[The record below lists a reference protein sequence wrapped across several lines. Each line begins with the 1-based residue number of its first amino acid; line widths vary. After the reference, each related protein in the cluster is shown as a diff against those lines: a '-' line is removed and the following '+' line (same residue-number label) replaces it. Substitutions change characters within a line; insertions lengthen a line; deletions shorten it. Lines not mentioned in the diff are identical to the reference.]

1 MNKELIDVC
10 LNPEDPNASWR
21 LARWYEEQGQY
32 APAHTYYQRCSERI
46 QDDIGA
52 YRALIRSSICY
63 KNQGSR
69 DFTAKA
75 SLENCIAL
83 LPQRPEAYFFLSELY
98 EQRKDWQNSYLYAQ
112 IGEQWCTDDLVDID
126 IPEYPGKYG
135 HIFQRAVVG
144 WHWGKNYECREL
156 FQVLVNEYWDVMNDE
171 HRNLTEKNIT
181 SLGCGPVEVSHT
193 RYKKEDHSLL
203 RYKFPGSENLA
214 NNCSQIYQDMFTLS
228 ILDGKRNGTYLEIGG
243 GDPYHGNNTAVLEK
257 QYGWKGVSLEWDND
271 LYNKYREERSNPIF
285 AMDALDSTLD
295 YGDFIDEHLNTNV
308 VDLLQLDIEPA
319 RKTYELL
326 DKIPWD
332 RYKFRVILYEH
343 DYYVDVTRSFREKSR
358 KRLSELGYVMVV
370 NDMSADGKSTFED
383 WWVHPDMVDPEL
395 VRRMTSIQDGVQ
407 KAKDYMLSSGDSLP
421 VKKYNTFGE
430 CECEWCEGQPFPRLY
445 SLGDG
450 QHWFE
455 IPKNGSAS
463 IKGHF
468 PECKLV
474 EGTPITK
481 PIVVIDD
488 PVDRFVSLLNDYFV
502 IPNYHNI
509 WGDDILKFI
518 GLSLDD
524 SKEDILRGVMSNLD
538 KITTHQQVHHWY
550 PQTHFIDQ
558 KNYQEFEVIS
568 KSDINER
575 FGIDNHY
582 NSSKKVFQRSDLSH
596 KDIVIIK
603 SIYESDYRFIQKTSV
618 KSEVKFHSLSTKQND
633 TLWIVDNFY
642 EKPDE
647 VRNFALNEPFF
658 EGGFGRGFI
667 GRRSENQYLFPGLK
681 EKFEDIMGKKI
692 TKWEEHE
699 QNGRFQSCWSGE
711 ALVYHCDSQQWG
723 GMLYLTPGAPYQCG
737 TTLYAHKQTRA
748 RTYYEPGW
756 DAAWDPEKYP
766 EDCHLDG
773 THFEPVDVAG
783 NVYNRLVLFDASAI
797 HSASEY
803 FGTTLK
809 TGRLWQ
815 MFFFD
820 T

>member
-10 LNPEDPNASWR
+10 LNPEDPNTSWR
-21 LARWYEEQGQY
+21 LARWYEDQGQY

-46 QDDIGA
+46 EDDIGA

-63 KNQGSR
+63 RNQKSR
-69 DFTAKA
+69 DVTAKA

-83 LPQRPEAYFFLSELY
+83 LPQRPEAYFFLSQLY

-112 IGEQWCTDDLVDID
+112 IGEQWCVDGLLDID

-156 FQVLVNEYWDVMNDE
+156 FQVLINEYWDVMSDE
-171 HRNLTEKNIT
+171 HRNLTESNVTK
-181 SLGCGPVEVSHT
+181 LGCGPVEVSHT
-193 RYKKEDHSLL
+193 RYKGEDYPLL
-203 RYKFPGSENLA
+203 RYKFPGSENLT

-243 GDPYHGNNTAVLEK
+243 GDPYHGNNSAVLEK
-257 QYGWKGVSLEWDND
+257 QYGWKGVSLEWDED
-271 LYNKYREERSNPIF
+271 LYNKYREERPNPIF
-285 AMDALDSTLD
+285 RMDALDPDLD

-332 RYKFRVILYEH
+332 KYKFRVILYEH

-370 NDMSADGKSTFED
+370 NDLSADGKSAFED
-383 WWVHPDMVDPEL
+383 WWVHPDLVDPDL
-395 VRRMTSIQDGVQ
+395 VRKMTSIQDGVQ
-407 KAKDYMLSSGDSLP
+407 KAKDYILSGGDSLP
-421 VKKYNTFGE
+421 IKKYS
-430 CECEWCEGQPFPRLY
+430 
-445 SLGDG
+445 SL
-450 QHWFE
+450 E
-455 IPKNGSAS
+455 S
-463 IKGHF
+463 
-468 PECKLV
+468 
-474 EGTPITK
+474 
-481 PIVVIDD
+481 
-488 PVDRFVSLLNDYFV
+488 
-502 IPNYHNI
+502 
-509 WGDDILKFI
+509 
-518 GLSLDD
+518 
-524 SKEDILRGVMSNLD
+524 
-538 KITTHQQVHHWY
+538 
-550 PQTHFIDQ
+550 
-558 KNYQEFEVIS
+558 
-568 KSDINER
+568 
-575 FGIDNHY
+575 
-582 NSSKKVFQRSDLSH
+582 
-596 KDIVIIK
+596 
-603 SIYESDYRFIQKTSV
+603 YESDNDIKIIQNQKSYV
-618 KSEVKFHSLSTKQND
+618 KEEVKFNSLNTKQKD

-647 VRNFALNEPFF
+647 VRDFALNEPFF

-667 GRRSENQYLFPGLK
+667 GRRSQNQYLFPGLK
-681 EKFEDIMGKKI
+681 EKFEEIMGKKI
-692 TKWEEHE
+692 TKWKEHE

-711 ALVYHCDSQQWG
+711 ALVYHCDNQQWG

-773 THFEPVDVAG
+773 SHFEPVDVAG